1 MKKILFCL
9 CLFALVIFSFSVS
22 VYAQPAPVG
31 ACCWN
36 NNIYCENAVTE
47 QSCSV
52 ETDDGIWHEGVSCD
66 QNPCV
71 QSVPTMTQRGMI
83 IFIVLVGLG
92 AVYFMRRQ
100 KTAKSQ

>member
-9 CLFALVIFSFSVS
+9 CLLTLAIFSFSVS
-22 VYAQPAPVG
+22 VYAQAAPVG
-31 ACCWN
+31 SCCYN
-36 NNIYCENAVTE
+36 NNTACESLVTE
-47 QSCSV
+47 ESCSV

-83 IFIVLVGLG
+83 IFIVLAALG

-100 KTAKSQ
+100 KPSKV